1 VSGDLLSSGVKM
13 FVTLWLLVF
22 LLLAVGRL
30 LLAVAM
36 LSLGR
41 LQEQCIGSSDVTGL
55 YTGAISICRSVC
67 ICCLLLVVFWR
78 VYI

>member
-1 VSGDLLSSGVKM
+1 M
-13 FVTLWLLVF
+13 
-22 LLLAVGRL
+22 GRL

-55 YTGAISICRSVC
+55 YTSAISICRSVC
-67 ICCLLLVVFWR
+67 ICCLLFVIFLASIYLIIMVWFICVCGKMSL
-78 VYI
+78 